1 VGATPRATAI
11 SAGWGAAAVL
21 AGTLGTSVIIVVAAR
36 AFAVYDALQCAV
48 ALRTSNRGRIHVG
61 YGVLAILK
69 VAITLLAEPA

>member
-1 VGATPRATAI
+1 
-11 SAGWGAAAVL
+11 
-21 AGTLGTSVIIVVAAR
+21 VIIVVAAR